1 MYLNASNLI
10 HGLGALLFAAG
21 LLLSVV
27 AWLWGPPVWNALRRQ
42 RIRRQPFPPAWRDIL
57 RRRMPALAQMP
68 ADVQLQLKKL
78 AQVLIAE
85 KPFIGCAGL
94 VVTDEMRVLVS
105 VQAALLLLRR
115 GAGYYPQLRQ
125 VLIYPG
131 AFVVDRSNAG
141 AAGLV
146 HQERRALAGE
156 SWQQGQVLLS
166 WQDVLAGAAD
176 PHDGHNVVIH
186 EFAHQLDQESGAANG
201 APWLREPARR
211 ARWAQV
217 LGHEFQALQERL
229 AHKESDWES
238 ESEPEP
244 EPGSGSGSGS
254 GLIEPYAATNAAEFF
269 AVVSELFFEKPAEL
283 ALAHR
288 ALFVEFCGYYGVN
301 PMHWIGSTATRPVSE
316 KSH

>member
-1 MYLNASNLI
+1 MNLNASNLI
-10 HGLGALLFAAG
+10 HGLGALLFAAA

-57 RRRMPALAQMP
+57 RRRMPAFAQLP

-176 PHDGHNVVIH
+176 PDDGHNVVIH
-186 EFAHQLDQESGAANG
+186 EFAHQFDQESGAANG

-217 LGHEFQALQERL
+217 MGHEFQALQERL
-229 AHKESDWES
+229 AQEE
-238 ESEPEP
+238 
-244 EPGSGSGSGS
+244 S

>member
-10 HGLGALLFAAG
+10 HELGALLFAAG
-21 LLLSVV
+21 LLLSVM

-229 AHKESDWES
+229 AQEE
-238 ESEPEP
+238 
-244 EPGSGSGSGS
+244 S

>member
-10 HGLGALLFAAG
+10 HELGALLFAAG
-21 LLLSVV
+21 LLLSVM

-57 RRRMPALAQMP
+57 RRRMPAFAQMP
-68 ADVQLQLKKL
+68 ADVQLRLKKL

-115 GAGYYPQLRQ
+115 GAGYFPQLRQ

-229 AHKESDWES
+229 AQEE
-238 ESEPEP
+238 
-244 EPGSGSGSGS
+244 S

-288 ALFVEFCGYYGVN
+288 ALFAEFCGYYGVN

>member
-10 HGLGALLFAAG
+10 HELGALLFAAG
-21 LLLSVV
+21 LLLSVM

-229 AHKESDWES
+229 AQAE
-238 ESEPEP
+238 
-244 EPGSGSGSGS
+244 S

>member
-10 HGLGALLFAAG
+10 HELGALLFAAG
-21 LLLSVV
+21 LLLSVM

-229 AHKESDWES
+229 AQEE
-238 ESEPEP
+238 
-244 EPGSGSGSGS
+244 S

-288 ALFVEFCGYYGVN
+288 ALFAEFCGYYGVN
-301 PMHWIGSTATRPVSE
+301 PMHWIGSTATRSVSE

>member
-10 HGLGALLFAAG
+10 HELGALLFAAG
-21 LLLSVV
+21 LLLSVM

-229 AHKESDWES
+229 AQEE
-238 ESEPEP
+238 
-244 EPGSGSGSGS
+244 S

-288 ALFVEFCGYYGVN
+288 ALFAEFCGYYGVN